1 MNRPELI
8 KYDLHISKYS
18 RDKYKFE
25 ESLYSSVG
33 AIIIASFRQ
42 ARILSDKINKTREA
56 EGKND
61 KPVTPGQLNAIG
73 LMHELVHVV
82 IRNYETI
89 ENPGVFVR
97 SVKFLSEQLGE
108 ERFSKVISAFVE
120 EFPPVPVYKGL
131 IRPEDYIAGKTGDK
145 SNKEILIEEI
155 IILHL
160 ENLNPAFDS
169 LKEMFDDKP
178 LEVKSSYREFI
189 KVTKEFFRLERP
201 PGEFG
206 VSLLDAFEQIILK
219 NPYEIIEQL
228 KAFRSFWDLIP
239 DDFESKILSGSD
251 LLYEDARL
259 FTPPGGGKGT
269 PPVPQFKLSQ
279 EEIDKI
285 LKSGRKKDEILYDD
299 FELSYMIEEEKFTE
313 DLHWMP
319 NVVMIAKNTLVWLDQ
334 LSRTYARQIKTLD
347 QIPDE
352 ELDRLAA
359 RNINS
364 LWLIGIWE
372 RSKASRVIKQF
383 CGNPDA
389 ASSAYSLYDYDIAQE
404 IGGDHAYHNLR
415 HRCALRGIR
424 LASDMVPNHTGIYSR
439 WIVDHPEY
447 FISAPEPP
455 YPSYSF
461 TGPDLSEDKSVEIR
475 LEDKYYTRQD
485 AAVVFQ
491 HIDKRTGTVR
501 YMYHG
506 NDGTNMPWNDT
517 AQLNYLD
524 PVVREEVIQVIMNVA
539 RKFQIIRFDAAMV
552 LAKKHIQ
559 RLWFPQ
565 PGMAGGVPSRADF
578 AMPKEMF
585 HRLLPKEFW
594 REVVD
599 RINEE
604 LPNTLLLAEAFW
616 LMEGYFVRTLGMHR
630 VYNSA
635 FMHMFMKE
643 ENEKYKKVIKNTI
656 EFDPEILKRYVN
668 FMSNPDEET
677 AINQFGKGDK
687 YFGVCLMMITLPGLP
702 MFAHGQVEGFTE
714 KYGMEYKR
722 AYYNETPDGYLI
734 ERHEREIFPLLKK
747 RYIFSEAENF
757 ELYDLITPERHI
769 DHNVFAFSNFEGD
782 EKAVVFYNNSYYK
795 TTGYIKFSSPKR
807 IKSRYAKTEQ
817 QDIDWEKAFEEE
829 KPVSAS
835 ELEIKSLA
843 QSLRFKRQPHY
854 FYKFRDA
861 ISGLEYLRPGQL
873 LADSGL
879 SVTLKGYDYK
889 VYMEFAEIYDV
900 NGEYQKL
907 YKIIGDN
914 GVPSVELR
922 LRQLLLEPLHNSVA
936 ELLSK
941 RFITE
946 IRQNTGLEEK
956 QDPRFILSPDFLAKL
971 GSTIS
976 EIEEYKKIKIDR
988 KELVENLKAKFGLL
1002 RALNRAVINSEKNK
1016 LHVVA
1021 YDPGKGELYKNVLA
1035 IYFTL
1040 KEIFSY
1046 AMNGSYTGNVYEEF
1060 LLEQP
1065 AWIAILRLSDD
1076 YNSVKTE
1083 FDLLSILESG
1093 ESLFKR
1099 RSRFYTDSL
1108 LTTDVKTGE
1117 ALKPPTAMLL
1127 NHPRVK
1133 EFINYNLYQSV
1144 AYFSKERIELLIDW
1158 VYTLNLVS
1166 LSERSLARAVP
1177 VPLTEAQFDSVIRS
1191 DYFRAGFDGMK
1202 EYVQILYKLAEK
1214 SGFRLDEFITLIL
1227 EENAKTTA
1235 PAPAEKPAKKGKKTA
1250 VKKAGVKTAGKV
1262 KAGMSAKKN
1271 NKENAEAVKAK
1282 KPVKKEKTASE
1293 KPAVKKKSA
1302 AKKTGKKTAEKT
1314 AAKAKGKK

>member
-1 MNRPELI
+1 MNGPELI

-18 RDKYKFE
+18 RNKYQFE

-33 AIIIASFRQ
+33 AIIVASFRQ
-42 ARILSDKINKTREA
+42 ARILSDRINKTREA
-56 EGKND
+56 EGINE

-97 SVKFLSEQLGE
+97 SIKFLSEQLGE
-108 ERFSKVISAFVE
+108 ESFSKVISAFVD
-120 EFPPVPVYKGL
+120 EFPPVTVYKGL
-131 IRPEDYIAGKTGDK
+131 VKPEDYINGTTGGK

-178 LEVKSSYREFI
+178 LEIKSSYREFI
-189 KVTKEFFRLERP
+189 KVTKEFFRMEKP
-201 PGEFG
+201 SGNFG

-239 DDFESKILSGSD
+239 EDFESRILSGSD
-251 LLYEDARL
+251 LLHEDARL
-259 FTPPGGGKGT
+259 FVPPGGGKGT
-269 PPVPQFKLSQ
+269 PPVPKFKLSQ
-279 EEIDKI
+279 EEIDRI

-313 DLHWMP
+313 DFHWMP

-334 LSRTYARQIKTLD
+334 LSKTYGREIKTLD
-347 QIPDE
+347 KIPDE
-352 ELDRLAA
+352 ELDMLAS
-359 RNINS
+359 RNINA
-364 LWLIGIWE
+364 LWLIGVWE
-372 RSKASRVIKQF
+372 RSKASKVIKQF
-383 CGNPDA
+383 CGNPEA
-389 ASSAYSLYDYDIAQE
+389 ASSAYSLYDYDIAYE
-404 IGGDHAYHNLR
+404 VGGDHGYHNLR

-439 WIVDHPEY
+439 WIIDHPEY
-447 FISAPEPP
+447 FISTNEPP
-455 YPSYSF
+455 YPGYSF
-461 TGPDLSEDKSVEIR
+461 TGPDLSEDSRVEIR
-475 LEDKYYTRQD
+475 IEDKYYTRQD

-491 HIDKRTGTVR
+491 HVDKRNGTVR
-501 YMYHG
+501 YIYHG

-524 PVVREEVIQVIMNVA
+524 PVVREEVIQVILKVA

-578 AMPKEMF
+578 AMPKEVF

-643 ENEKYKKVIKNTI
+643 ENEKYKNVIKNTI

-714 KYGMEYKR
+714 KYGMEYQR
-722 AYYNETPDGYLI
+722 AYYNEIPDGYLI

-747 RYIFSEAENF
+747 RYVFSEAENF

-769 DHNVFAFSNFEGD
+769 DHNVFAFSNSAGD

-795 TTGYIKFSSPKR
+795 TTGYIKFSAPKR
-807 IKSRYAKTEQ
+807 TKSRYSKPEQ
-817 QDIDWEKAFEEE
+817 HDIDWEKAFEDE
-829 KPVSAS
+829 KQPVSAS

-843 QSLRFKRQPHY
+843 QSLRIKRQPNFY
-854 FYKFRDA
+854 YKFKDA
-861 ISGLEYLRPGQL
+861 VSGLEYLRPGQQ
-873 LADSGL
+873 LADSGM
-879 SVTLKGYDYK
+879 SITLRGYEYK
-889 VYMEFAEIYDV
+889 VYIDFAEIYDF
-900 NGEYQKL
+900 NGNYQKL
-907 YKIIGDN
+907 YSIIGES
-914 GVPSVELR
+914 GVPSIELR
-922 LRQLLLEPLHNSVA
+922 LKQLLLEPLHHSVT

-956 QDPRFILSPDFLAKL
+956 ADQKFIFSPDFLAKL
-971 GSTIS
+971 GSVIS
-976 EIEEYKKIKIDR
+976 GIEEYKKIKIDR
-988 KELVENLKAKFGLL
+988 RELIGNLKAKYGIL
-1002 RALNRAVINSEKNK
+1002 RSLNRAVAGSKENQSHI
-1016 LHVVA
+1016 VVFDA
-1021 YDPGKGELYKNVLA
+1021 ANGELYKNVLA
-1035 IYFTL
+1035 IYYTL
-1040 KEIFSY
+1040 KEIFRYSI
-1046 AMNGSYTGNVYEEF
+1046 NGNYTGNVYDDF
-1060 LLEQP
+1060 LLDKP
-1065 AWIAILRLSDD
+1065 AWMAILRLSDD
-1076 YNSVKTE
+1076 YNRIKTE
-1083 FDLLSILESG
+1083 FDILSILESG

-1099 RSRFYTDSL
+1099 RSRFYTDSA
-1108 LTTDVKTGE
+1108 LTTDDQTGE
-1117 ALKPPTAMLL
+1117 ALKPPTAILL
-1127 NHPRVK
+1127 NHPGVRD
-1133 EFINYNLYQSV
+1133 FINYNIYQNV

-1166 LSERSLARAVP
+1166 LAERTLAKSDTLPSNEEQYDA
-1177 VPLTEAQFDSVIRS
+1177 VIRS
-1191 DYFRAGFDGMK
+1191 EYFIAGFKGMK
-1202 EYVQILYKLAEK
+1202 EYIKILHALSAK
-1214 SGFRLDEFITLIL
+1214 SGFRFDEFIKLII

-1235 PAPAEKPAKKGKKTA
+1235 QEQQKNTVESKVKSGEKAVKKTA
-1250 VKKAGVKTAGKV
+1250 RKVRSAAGKTTGKKSDKVKSSKKKSAEADEKEAVKTASKTGSEGGT
-1262 KAGMSAKKN
+1262 AAKSKQ
-1271 NKENAEAVKAK
+1271 
-1282 KPVKKEKTASE
+1282 EKTAS
-1293 KPAVKKKSA
+1293 
-1302 AKKTGKKTAEKT
+1302 KT
-1314 AAKAKGKK
+1314 KGKK